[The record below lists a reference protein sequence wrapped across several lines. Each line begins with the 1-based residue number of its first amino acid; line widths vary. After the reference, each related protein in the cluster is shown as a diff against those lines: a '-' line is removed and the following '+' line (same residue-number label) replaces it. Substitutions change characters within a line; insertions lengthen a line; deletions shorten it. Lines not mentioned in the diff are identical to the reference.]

1 MHTISNPSRAPG
13 GKYNTRHCPALDG
26 VITPADCGAKR
37 GSKLDCPD
45 DCPFFPFARA
55 GLDLWVKV
63 DNAWTAKA
71 LGYVEKQMNLARF
84 QEIVRRQRIPMRSE
98 QLELECAVQNALYA
112 VLFIQRDAAGKTLV
126 QKWESENWAGLN
138 NDEQVMMRCRLRGR
152 PTVIEARRIVD
163 AWFVECV
170 DVLDPAAGPLRV
182 LDRGLAARMVRFSR
196 ILTWL
201 IPYPHFSRVSASA
214 IQVPYAVWPEWRAT
228 VEQRHQTARETR
240 PDLTLKDFLAEAIV
254 ETTMLVGE
262 LGDAHRAR
270 MLASLDFE
278 HCLTL
283 FRYTCPRAD
292 LERVFDAKPDFER
305 TKEDDRSP
313 DDRALAA
320 YNWVGRGESAA
331 LVQGARGESAAGA
344 DSSVESVPVFGTA
357 RLFEGLVAFD
367 TFSRRKQTFLRQMVE
382 RDFGSLLAFE
392 QETVKSLATIVAERE
407 RRERTLASAEHMAFG
422 DAAQVPPAA
431 ADPAP
436 QDPDAAK
443 RTLAEQHLRD
453 YQRFLDEAI
462 PALDGLTPRAAAADP
477 EKRPQLVELMKQ
489 HLINL
494 EQRNRDQG
502 LNLTLDWALDEL
514 GLRELL

>member
-1 MHTISNPSRAPG
+1 MPTTLNPSRPPG

-55 GLDLWVKV
+55 GFDLWVKV

-71 LGYVEKQMNLARF
+71 LEYVERHMKLARF
-84 QEIVRRQRIPMRSE
+84 QEIVQRQRIPMPSE
-98 QLELECAVQNALYA
+98 QLELECAVQNALYT
-112 VLFIQRDAAGKTLV
+112 VLFIQRDAAGSTLA

-152 PTVIEARRIVD
+152 PTVIEVQRIVD
-163 AWFVECV
+163 AWCVECL
-170 DVLDPAAGPLRV
+170 DVLDPAAGPFRV

-214 IQVPYAVWPEWRAT
+214 IEMPYALWPEWRAT

-240 PDLTLKDFLAEAIV
+240 PDLTLKDFLAETIV

-262 LGDAHRAR
+262 LNDAHRAR
-270 MLASLDFE
+270 MLASLDVE

-305 TKEDDRSP
+305 IDEGERSHADRT
-313 DDRALAA
+313 LVA
-320 YNWVGRGESAA
+320 YNWVGRGESATLA
-331 LVQGARGESAAGA
+331 QGTRGDAAAGT
-344 DSSVESVPVFGTA
+344 DSSAESVPVFGTA

-367 TFSRRKQTFLRQMVE
+367 TFSKRKQAFLRQIVE

-392 QETVKSLATIVAERE
+392 RETVKSLAAIMDERQ
-407 RRERTLASAEHMAFG
+407 RRGRILAFAEHLAFG
-422 DAAQVPPAA
+422 DAAQAAPAA

-436 QDPDAAK
+436 QNPDAAQK
-443 RTLAEQHLRD
+443 ALAEQHLRD
-453 YQRFLDEAI
+453 YRGFLDAGI
-462 PALDGLTPRAAAADP
+462 AALDGLSPRAAAADP
-477 EKRPQLVELMKQ
+477 EKRPRLIELMKQ
-489 HLINL
+489 HLVIL

-502 LNLTLDWALDEL
+502 LNLTLDWALEEL

>member
-1 MHTISNPSRAPG
+1 MRAISNPSRPPG

-71 LGYVEKQMNLARF
+71 LRYVERHMKLARF
-84 QEIVRRQRIPMRSE
+84 QEVVQRQRISMRSE
-98 QLELECAVQNALYA
+98 QLELECAVQNALYT
-112 VLFIQRDAAGKTLV
+112 VLFIQRDAAGMTLA

-152 PTVIEARRIVD
+152 PTVIEAQRIVD
-163 AWFVECV
+163 DRVVECL
-170 DVLDPAAGPLRV
+170 DVLDPAAGPFRV

-214 IQVPYAVWPEWRAT
+214 IEVPYPLWPEWRAS

-262 LGDAHRAR
+262 LNDAHRAR

-305 TKEDDRSP
+305 TDQDDRSP
-313 DDRALAA
+313 ADRALAA
-320 YNWVGRGESAA
+320 YNWVARGESAA
-331 LVQGARGESAAGA
+331 LVQRPRSESAAGT
-344 DSSVESVPVFGTA
+344 DSPAESVPAFGTV
-357 RLFEGLVAFD
+357 RLFEELVAFD
-367 TFSRRKQTFLRQMVE
+367 TFSKRKQAFLRQMIE

-392 QETVKSLATIVAERE
+392 QETVKSLATIMAERA

-422 DAAQVPPAA
+422 DAAQVAPAA

-436 QDPDAAK
+436 QDPEAAK
-443 RTLAEQHLRD
+443 KARAEQHLRE
-453 YQRFLDEAI
+453 YREFLDQGI
-462 PALDGLTPRAAAADP
+462 PALDGLTPRAASTDP
-477 EKRPQLVELMKQ
+477 EKRPLLIELMKQ

-494 EQRNRDQG
+494 EQQNRDQG
-502 LNLTLDWALDEL
+502 LNLTLDWALEEL